1 MSRQLQMG
9 ASMKSLIEKRSI
21 VIAGRRTSVSVEDA
35 FWESLKKIAAHRRLT
50 LSALVTVIDSERHYS
65 NLSSAIR
72 LCVLNFYRERL
83 TEGDENKVESKLSVI
98 CPRSHPAETS
108 DTDWIS

>member
-9 ASMKSLIEKRSI
+9 ASMKSLIVKRSI
-21 VIAGRRTSVSVEDA
+21 LIAGRKTSVSVEDA

-50 LSALVTVIDSERHYS
+50 LSALVTVINSERRYS

-83 TEGDENKVESKLSVI
+83 TERDGDEVKGKLSI
-98 CPRSHPAETS
+98 FCPRSQTAEKS
-108 DTDWIS
+108 STDWVP